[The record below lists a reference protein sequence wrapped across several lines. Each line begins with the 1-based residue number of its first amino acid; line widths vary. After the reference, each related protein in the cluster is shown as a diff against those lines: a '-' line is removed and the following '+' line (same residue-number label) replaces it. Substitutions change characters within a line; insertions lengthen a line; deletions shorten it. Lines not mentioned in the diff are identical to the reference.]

1 MSRDNHHLSDSE
13 PPSIGEKDFEL
24 IQRIGNKLKHKSVLE
39 QIVLFFEIDGI
50 SRACLQE
57 LARHRTERM
66 VVQSTRYVLHKKLK
80 NEDPFF
86 EYREDGGIVEV
97 GDVYDRASK
106 YVVFTENKEVD
117 YAILQ
122 SLEYLRAIIEENIS
136 NDIAKYALPE
146 AFKVKLQWQIDM
158 RNFQSFLELRTS
170 KEALWEIRDLA
181 LNLFYAL
188 PDKYRKLCEEYVK
201 E

>member
-13 PPSIGEKDFEL
+13 PPNIGEKDFEL

-57 LARHRTERM
+57 LARHRTARM

-80 NEDPFF
+80 NEDPFVWRMSDDQF
-86 EYREDGGIVEV
+86 HIEYERAQKYIVLT
-97 GDVYDRASK
+97 G
-106 YVVFTENKEVD
+106 NKEVD
-117 YAILQ
+117 KYAVFQLD
-122 SLEYLRAIIEENIS
+122 LLRENASKNIG
-136 NDIAKYALPE
+136 NDIVKYNIPE
-146 AFKVKLQWQIDM
+146 AFKTKLQWQIDM

-170 KEALWEIRDLA
+170 KDALWEIRDLA

-188 PDKYRKLCEEYVK
+188 PEGYRKLCEEYVK